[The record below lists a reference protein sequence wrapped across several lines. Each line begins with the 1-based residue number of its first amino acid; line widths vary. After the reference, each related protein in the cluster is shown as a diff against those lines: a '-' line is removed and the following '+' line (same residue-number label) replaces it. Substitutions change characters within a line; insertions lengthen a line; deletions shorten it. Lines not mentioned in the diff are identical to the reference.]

1 MGFISGM
8 QGCFN
13 ICKSINVIYHVN
25 KMKVSYMIISVDA
38 IKAFNKIRHPFMIT
52 QQISYGKNILQR
64 RK

>member
-1 MGFISGM
+1 
-8 QGCFN
+8 
-13 ICKSINVIYHVN
+13 
-25 KMKVSYMIISVDA
+25 MKVSYMIISVDA